1 MRISLKTFAIVLL
14 IVSSMWLLARLGPP
28 VYCWFVP
35 PKDFQAVVEA
45 LENHGSAPATAASAV
60 QQTIASAGPLQRAL
74 QIGYYY
80 RAEVAIRV
88 NEKHLQKESQ
98 ASYIAWFPRLQRP
111 ILLILQKQQ
120 IDNGAEDYQI
130 AQGDPAGLKPAMGK
144 RGQSHDPRSGCRR
157 PARRS
162 TAMPPASA
170 PTAPGSMSG
179 RGSS

>member
-14 IVSSMWLLARLGPP
+14 IVSSVWLLARLGPP

-45 LENHGSAPATAASAV
+45 LENRGSAPATAASAV

-130 AQGDPAGLKPAMGK
+130 AQGDPAGLLRGFLLPMLAFIGAIIALRLSRSKRKRRGK
-144 RGQSHDPRSGCRR
+144 ATSQTD
-157 PARRS
+157 
-162 TAMPPASA
+162 
-170 PTAPGSMSG
+170 
-179 RGSS
+179 

>member
-1 MRISLKTFAIVLL
+1 MQERAG
-14 IVSSMWLLARLGPP
+14 AR
-28 VYCWFVP
+28 F
-35 PKDFQAVVEA
+35 
-45 LENHGSAPATAASAV
+45 H
-60 QQTIASAGPLQRAL
+60 RAL

-130 AQGDPAGLKPAMGK
+130 AQGDPAGLLRGFLLPVLAFIGAIIALRLSRSKRKRRGK
-144 RGQSHDPRSGCRR
+144 ATSQTD
-157 PARRS
+157 
-162 TAMPPASA
+162 
-170 PTAPGSMSG
+170 
-179 RGSS
+179 